1 MDGDDAPLLNAG
13 NPIGT
18 LEFPIGSVHF
28 NIADGV
34 YSASDDKKI
43 KLLDEVVV
51 KNGLNAKK
59 FRASG
64 HFKWGQN
71 NLMNEIG
78 NGTYCLI
85 KSKLFSIRYQK
96 ANKSYKIP
104 SNIIDSQV
112 GVGTNEDAKKEL
124 RSIGLVGSFDYAK
137 PLSLI
142 KYLVKMGFYEDKNIC
157 VMDFF
162 AGTGTTLQAV
172 MQLNEEDGGTRQCI
186 LCQSNDDE
194 DKVCSSFTY
203 PRVSAAIKGYVAHN
217 NLTEELC
224 RIKLTT
230 KNILK
235 SEDLLSQIREIQ
247 LDNENNYE
255 SFKTLI
261 KEDALVLEGTHKMNA
276 DVPPLG
282 NSLKYYRTSFVGTST
297 ANQATDH
304 DKTILA
310 QKAGCLLALA
320 ENTLYE
326 MKKTDS
332 YQIFKDKNHEVWT
345 AIYFKEDYRP
355 KYFNEFVHEVEQ
367 LQGVKNVYIFSWGD
381 VGSFDSYFEYLS
393 GVNLKSIPQP
403 ILDIYKSLNA

>member
-1 MDGDDAPLLNAG
+1 M
-13 NPIGT
+13 
-18 LEFPIGSVHF
+18 
-28 NIADGV
+28 
-34 YSASDDKKI
+34 
-43 KLLDEVVV
+43 
-51 KNGLNAKK
+51 
-59 FRASG
+59 
-64 HFKWGQN
+64 
-71 NLMNEIG
+71 
-78 NGTYCLI
+78 
-85 KSKLFSIRYQK
+85 
-96 ANKSYKIP
+96 
-104 SNIIDSQV
+104 
-112 GVGTNEDAKKEL
+112 
-124 RSIGLVGSFDYAK
+124 
-137 PLSLI
+137 
-142 KYLVKMGFYEDKNIC
+142 
-157 VMDFF
+157 
-162 AGTGTTLQAV
+162 
-172 MQLNEEDGGTRQCI
+172 
-186 LCQSNDDE
+186 
-194 DKVCSSFTY
+194 
-203 PRVSAAIKGYVAHN
+203 
-217 NLTEELC
+217 
-224 RIKLTT
+224 
-230 KNILK
+230 
-235 SEDLLSQIREIQ
+235 
-247 LDNENNYE
+247 
-255 SFKTLI
+255 
-261 KEDALVLEGTHKMNA
+261 LEGTHKMNA

>member
-1 MDGDDAPLLNAG
+1 M
-13 NPIGT
+13 
-18 LEFPIGSVHF
+18 
-28 NIADGV
+28 
-34 YSASDDKKI
+34 
-43 KLLDEVVV
+43 
-51 KNGLNAKK
+51 
-59 FRASG
+59 
-64 HFKWGQN
+64 
-71 NLMNEIG
+71 
-78 NGTYCLI
+78 
-85 KSKLFSIRYQK
+85 
-96 ANKSYKIP
+96 
-104 SNIIDSQV
+104 
-112 GVGTNEDAKKEL
+112 
-124 RSIGLVGSFDYAK
+124 
-137 PLSLI
+137 
-142 KYLVKMGFYEDKNIC
+142 
-157 VMDFF
+157 
-162 AGTGTTLQAV
+162 
-172 MQLNEEDGGTRQCI
+172 
-186 LCQSNDDE
+186 
-194 DKVCSSFTY
+194 
-203 PRVSAAIKGYVAHN
+203 
-217 NLTEELC
+217 
-224 RIKLTT
+224 
-230 KNILK
+230 K

-247 LDNENNYE
+247 LDNEKNYE

-326 MKKTDS
+326 MKKPDS
-332 YQIFKDKNHEVWT
+332 YQIFKDKNHDVWT

-403 ILDIYKSLNA
+403 ILDIYKSLNS